1 MPVTAQE
8 VLDRWSHKREC
19 LIEMLHDVQS
29 EYNYLP
35 REILEEVSG
44 DLKVS
49 VPKIL
54 EIASFYNAFSIKPKG
69 MAKYNMVMCN
79 GTLCYVKQAPL
90 IIEKFEEELKIK
102 VGEVTEDK
110 LFGLETAA
118 CLGVCGLAPVMIIN
132 GEEVIARLT
141 QERVTKLIDE
151 LRGRAEAEKHQP
163 KERDD

>member
-49 VPKIL
+49 LPKIL
-54 EIASFYNAFSIKPKG
+54 EIASFYNAFSLKLKG
-69 MAKYNMVMCN
+69 TAKYNMAMCN

-90 IIEKFEEELKIK
+90 IIEQFEEELKIK
-102 VGEVTEDK
+102 VGEVTDDK

-118 CLGVCGLAPVMIIN
+118 CLGICGLAPVMIIN

-141 QERVTKLIDE
+141 QERVPKLIEE

>member
-8 VLDRWSHKREC
+8 VLDRWEHKQEC

-29 EYNYLP
+29 DYNYLP

-54 EIASFYNAFSIKPKG
+54 EIATFYNAFSTKPRG
-69 MAKYNMVMCN
+69 VAKYNMLMCN
-79 GTLCYVKQAPL
+79 GTLCYVKQSPL
-90 IIEKFEEELKIK
+90 IIDRLEEELKMK
-102 VGEVTEDK
+102 VGEVSEDK

-132 GEEVIARLT
+132 GEEVIGRIT
-141 QERVTKLIDE
+141 QERIPRLIEE
-151 LRGRAEAEKHQP
+151 LRGRAEAEKHHP